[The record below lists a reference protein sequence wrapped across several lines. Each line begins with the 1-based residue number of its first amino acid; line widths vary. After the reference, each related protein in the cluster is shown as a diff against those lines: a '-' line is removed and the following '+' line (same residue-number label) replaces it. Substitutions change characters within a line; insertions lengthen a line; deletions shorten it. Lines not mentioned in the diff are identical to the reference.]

1 MNRYH
6 LGDKICFFSGYP
18 GAKFLSHGW
27 STPEQHHCW
36 SDGSQAEISFQIV
49 SLLHND
55 LLLYICCQ
63 GFLAGGLIDH
73 QDVDLYV
80 NEQFLTTWKVSSLKW
95 FDLTIPRN
103 LIGSDCIII
112 KFIINQ
118 PLSPFEHNLSLDK
131 RKLGI
136 SLNYMVLFDNV
147 DINHL
152 DAKKI
157 SMGKDPIGYVY
168 KSKNCYFRL
177 IRKDLNIV
185 KDLVLNT
192 GLVNLFSKEKMIP
205 SHFFKSVKH
214 DQYQHIAFS
223 TTGIPVYPPN
233 YPILMLRDAAYTFI
247 SINEILLDYFP
258 EDEFGLLD
266 GHYGNFVQMDNAIPM
281 WCDIGSISNVKS
293 HIEFGYG
300 QFVRCYVRPLI
311 MFSIERNIPQIRNL
325 MHKSLDGISMETAI
339 QISGD
344 IEQLRVSETYPQH
357 ERRQALASLRLILD
371 QLGLNPQKERWSDYR
386 NEEALML
393 AYNGKLLQE
402 NYDFSDSRFKA
413 VIDLALKFA
422 AGAYSFIDIGCND
435 GVFSLLLARE
445 GLKGLAID
453 LDEYALNKLYLF
465 VRKHDEISLKIAC
478 NSFMSVAEQAELV
491 LALALTHHLYLSQN
505 ISFDQIAEKLSKI
518 STKFVITEFMPDGQ
532 GGILGHP
539 QPHPNPLPEEYCLS
553 NFTVALEKYFNNVEI
568 IDYLRK
574 TDPKYFSR
582 RILIFC
588 QK

>member
-1 MNRYH
+1 MNRYY
-6 LGDKICFFSGYP
+6 LGDKICFFSGYH
-18 GAKFLSHGW
+18 GGKFLAHGW
-27 STPEQHHCW
+27 STPEQRHCW
-36 SDGSQAEISFQIV
+36 SNGSQAEISFQIV
-49 SLLHND
+49 SQPHND
-55 LLLYICCQ
+55 LLLYISCQ
-63 GFLAGGLIDH
+63 GYLAGGLIAH
-73 QDVDLYV
+73 QDVDIYV
-80 NEQFLTTWKVSSLKW
+80 NEQFVTTWKVSSLKW
-95 FDLTIPRN
+95 FDLTIPQD
-103 LIGSDCIII
+103 LISSDCITI
-112 KFIINQ
+112 KFIIYQ
-118 PLSPFEHNLSLDK
+118 PLSPFEHNLSSDK

-136 SLNYMVLFDNV
+136 SLNYMVLFENI
-147 DINHL
+147 DINQFHGT
-152 DAKKI
+152 KI
-157 SMGKDPIGYVY
+157 SIGKDPIGDVY
-168 KSKNCYFRL
+168 KSTNYYFRL
-177 IRKDLNIV
+177 IRNKLD
-185 KDLVLNT
+185 T
-192 GLVNLFSKEKMIP
+192 VNLIDVLSKERMIP
-205 SHFFKSVKH
+205 DHFFKSIKH
-214 DQYQHIAFS
+214 DQYQQVAF
-223 TTGIPVYPPN
+223 TNTGIPVYPAN

-247 SINEILLDYFP
+247 YINEILLDYFP

-293 HIEFGYG
+293 ATKFGYG
-300 QFVRCYVRPLI
+300 QFVRCYIRPLI
-311 MFSIERNIPQIRNL
+311 MFSLGQNIPEIRNL

-344 IEQLRVSETYPQH
+344 IERLRVSETYPQH
-357 ERRQALASLRLILD
+357 ERRQALASLLLILD
-371 QLGLNPQKERWSDYR
+371 QLGLDPQKERWSDYR

-402 NYDFSDSRFKA
+402 NYAFSDSRFKV
-413 VIDLALKFA
+413 VIDLVRKFA
-422 AGAYSFIDIGCND
+422 TEFSSFIDVGCND

-445 GLKGLAID
+445 GFKGLAID

-465 VRKHDEISLKIAC
+465 VRKHDEISLAISC
-478 NSFMSVAEQAELV
+478 NSFMSVCEEAELV

-505 ISFDQIAEKLSKI
+505 ISFEQIAEKLSKM

-553 NFTVALEKYFNNVEI
+553 NFTVALEKYFNHVEI
-568 IDYLRK
+568 IDYTRK